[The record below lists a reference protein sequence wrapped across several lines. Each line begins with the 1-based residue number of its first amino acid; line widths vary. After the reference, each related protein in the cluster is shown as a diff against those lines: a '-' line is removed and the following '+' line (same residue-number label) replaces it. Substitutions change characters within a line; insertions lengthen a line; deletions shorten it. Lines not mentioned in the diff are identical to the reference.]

1 MKFIISI
8 KVWLITVMRCSS
20 NTQAITN
27 IAGSI
32 RTGYPTLNSN
42 HAW

>member
-8 KVWLITVMRCSS
+8 NVWLITVMRSS
-20 NTQAITN
+20 SITQAITN

-32 RTGYPTLNSN
+32 LTGYLILNSN